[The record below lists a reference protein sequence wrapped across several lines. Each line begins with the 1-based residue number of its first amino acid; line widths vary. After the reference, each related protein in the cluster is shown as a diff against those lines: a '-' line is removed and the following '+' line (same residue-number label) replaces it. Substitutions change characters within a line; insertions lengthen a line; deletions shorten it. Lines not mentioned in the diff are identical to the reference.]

1 MGTLINSTILIPLI
15 PFFTSL
21 FIFVLL
27 VSFNRTLNRL
37 TKPVTA
43 LVALSLLS
51 SAFISSIDY
60 FQKIEKDYTPGGFEV
75 IDTRLKQKV
84 TDARKELA
92 DANTANEKAL
102 QVSDKVHLKAVGDF
116 MVDGRLVRESK
127 VALMFTP
134 LTIALTLGAAGV
146 LYYGFLQGGSTTR
159 TVSGNKSAAMA
170 VFG

>member
-51 SAFISSIDY
+51 SAFISCFDY
-60 FQKIEKDYTPGGFEV
+60 FKKIEEELVLSKFLKFFEETNLV
-75 IDTRLKQKV
+75 IHLN
-84 TDARKELA
+84 LL
-92 DANTANEKAL
+92 NEKIIVIFSLIMTLVIGLSFYKLPRKKGYVSLMISLGLISSSVMVSILLIDFSAL
-102 QVSDKVHLKAVGDF
+102 
-116 MVDGRLVRESK
+116 
-127 VALMFTP
+127 
-134 LTIALTLGAAGV
+134 I
-146 LYYGFLQGGSTTR
+146 
-159 TVSGNKSAAMA
+159 
-170 VFG
+170 